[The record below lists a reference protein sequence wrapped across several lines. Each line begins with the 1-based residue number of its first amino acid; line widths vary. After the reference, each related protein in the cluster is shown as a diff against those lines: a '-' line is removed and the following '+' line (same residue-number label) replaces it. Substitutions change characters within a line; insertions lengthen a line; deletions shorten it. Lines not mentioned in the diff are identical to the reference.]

1 MDFFGMAMSVLGI
14 GASIAG
20 GGSPDVPVLDAT
32 AVSEGASAASDVVS
46 NIATDSGNT
55 SLLDLIGNSGTNPID
70 NAMQASGTSPVDSV
84 LQSTNSQGYNY
95 TAAAPG
101 SVPNSGVSVDET
113 AALDPTKSA
122 TGSPTSVTS
131 QILNS
136 PTSPGAAPAAPSGA
150 ATNAPSGQPALSSQ
164 LTGEGAFGSANA
176 GTAGSGVPGANGQT
190 APPPGTP
197 SPLDAI
203 SKYVKDNAGLVEVGG
218 GLLKGAMTQLG
229 PQAAKLNAEA
239 NYLNQKATEYDKTQ
253 AYNELMRQ
261 RYIDSVNGM
270 GTKSTA
276 IDPNSALFSRP
287 GLINGA
293 RSA

>member
-1 MDFFGMAMSVLGI
+1 MASFFDLAQSALGLVS
-14 GASIAG
+14 SIAG
-20 GGSPDVPVLDAT
+20 DSPPILDSA
-32 AVSEGASAASDVVS
+32 AVSEGFSAASDVVS

-55 SLLDLIGNSGTNPID
+55 SLLDLLGN
-70 NAMQASGTSPVDSV
+70 SGTSPVDNA
-84 LQSTNSQGYNY
+84 LQRSGLTY
-95 TAAAPG
+95 TASADPAQAAKDA
-101 SVPNSGVSVDET
+101 GVSVDT
-113 AALDPTKSA
+113 VPSVDPTSQGTSGSSA
-122 TGSPTSVTS
+122 TGSPQTAS
-131 QILNS
+131 QMVGDQN
-136 PTSPGAAPAAPSGA
+136 SPGAAHPAPSGA
-150 ATNAPSGQPALSSQ
+150 ATNAPSGPLPALSA
-164 LTGEGAFGSANA
+164 EM
-176 GTAGSGVPGANGQT
+176 GVTTNG
-190 APPPGTP
+190 PPPG
-197 SPLDAI
+197 SPDSVKNTGMLDSV
-203 SKYVKDNAGLVEVGG
+203 SKYVKENAGLVEVGG